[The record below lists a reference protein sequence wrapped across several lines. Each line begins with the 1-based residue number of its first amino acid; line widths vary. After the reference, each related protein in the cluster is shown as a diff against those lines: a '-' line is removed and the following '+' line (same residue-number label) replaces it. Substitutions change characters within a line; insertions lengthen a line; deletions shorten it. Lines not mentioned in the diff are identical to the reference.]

1 MVIISMVIIPIEVS
15 SHRLIVMACLL
26 SLTEI
31 SFRLR
36 RKGCSICTGDRW
48 VHDDGCMPLASDR
61 ARAFECLS
69 VLWSALSEAALSPA
83 FPKKPSLHFINTR
96 VVPCRMFESLYQ
108 RQAAAT
114 ASRSSTS
121 CLDLLVLHKVLVL
134 TYCDAPGEK
143 NKYIYNVII

>member
-1 MVIISMVIIPIEVS
+1 MLLACYTSNTDPHLQTHTYIITAMVIISMVIIPIEVS

-36 RKGCSICTGDRW
+36 RKSCSICTGDRW

-83 FPKKPSLHFINTR
+83 FPKKLSLHFINT
-96 VVPCRMFESLYQ
+96 
-108 RQAAAT
+108 
-114 ASRSSTS
+114 
-121 CLDLLVLHKVLVL
+121 
-134 TYCDAPGEK
+134 
-143 NKYIYNVII
+143 